1 MTHPGWT
8 MDDRPETKDEA
19 LRNRL
24 TMNSPKLTAEVYG
37 MVREKKRARRL
48 GFPMAF
54 GTVLA
59 PTKEFS

>member
-1 MTHPGWT
+1 MIDPGWT

-24 TMNSPKLTAEVYG
+24 AINSPKLTGQVYG

-54 GTVLA
+54 ETVLA
-59 PTKEFS
+59 PTN